1 MKNKANKGGA
11 MKKQKTSLIIRPAA
25 RGGKY
30 LGHDAANSKNQSA
43 LIAILN
49 PSDGSIVDYGF
60 ASAPDAQ
67 SAGPLALMGC
77 MRRSDPCAT
86 DSGTVGVKLGA
97 KIDEPTDFRVV
108 VFGPLNNLDQARLA
122 QADITVLPGVDI
134 GLSPQYPEGLVIE
147 VPGLCISNVTSNL
160 RGSKLSCTA
169 RVTMMCGCPIH
180 AGSADPYWPW
190 PDTDFSIQLVTHMES
205 GAAHHYPLQYDT
217 SASSASSFAGQWKS
231 KAEAKDAISQAWIY
245 ASQPK
250 LGNQGRYQI
259 YPNSASP
266 FVPGIAQGIRQLL
279 QEAGLVK

>member
-1 MKNKANKGGA
+1 MENKANKGGA
-11 MKKQKTSLIIRPAA
+11 TKKKKTSFLVRPAA

-49 PSDGSIVDYGF
+49 PADGSIVDYGF

-86 DSGTVGVKLGA
+86 DSGTVGVKLNA
-97 KIDEPTDFRVV
+97 KIDEPTDYRVM
-108 VFGPLNNLDQARLA
+108 VFGPLSNLDQARLA
-122 QADITVLPGVDI
+122 QADITVLPGEDI

-147 VPGLCISNVTSNL
+147 VPGLCISNVTANL
-160 RGSKLSCTA
+160 RGGKLSCTA
-169 RVTMMCGCPIH
+169 RVTMMCGCQIH
-180 AGSADPYWPW
+180 QAVADPYWPW
-190 PDTDFSIQLVTHMES
+190 PDTDFSIQLVTRMKS
-205 GAAHHYPLQYDT
+205 GAVHHYPLQYDT
-217 SASSASSFAGQWKS
+217 SASSASSFTGQWKS
-231 KAEAKDAISQAWIY
+231 RSAAKDAISQAWIY

-250 LGNQGRYQI
+250 LGNQGGYRI
-259 YPNSASP
+259 YPKSVRPLASGLP
-266 FVPGIAQGIRQLL
+266 KEMLQLL

>member
-1 MKNKANKGGA
+1 
-11 MKKQKTSLIIRPAA
+11 MKKQKTSLLVRPTA

-43 LIAILN
+43 LIALLN

-60 ASAPDAQ
+60 AKAPDAQ

-86 DSGTVGVKLGA
+86 DSGTVGVKLGV
-97 KIDEPTDFRVV
+97 KIVEPTDFRVV
-108 VFGPLNNLDQARLA
+108 VFGPLSNLDQARLA

-147 VPGLCISNVTSNL
+147 VPGLCISDVTSKL
-160 RGSKLSCTA
+160 QGARLSCTA
-169 RVTMMCGCPIH
+169 KVTMMCGCQIH
-180 AGSADPYWPW
+180 QAAADPYWPW
-190 PDTDFSIQLVTHMES
+190 PDTDFSIQLVTRMES
-205 GAAHHYPLQYDT
+205 GAVHHYPLQYDT
-217 SASSASSFAGQWKS
+217 SANSASSFTGQWKS
-231 KAEAKDAISQAWIY
+231 MAAAKDAISQAWIY

-250 LGNQGRYQI
+250 LGNQGRCQI
-259 YPNSASP
+259 YPKPASP
-266 FVPGIAQGIRQLL
+266 LTSGIAQGMRQLL